1 MSKVV
6 SLSYKKSQKL
16 LQSLRDQQRHSLGTG
31 FESANILL
39 SPKYRLKDKDLRKI
53 HKAARVGD
61 AARVQQLLLGK
72 CCVNDR
78 DKKKRT
84 ALHIACA
91 YSLPKVVKAL
101 IEGKCE
107 MDAVDSDRCTGLVKA
122 VQCKEEEC
130 ATILLENG
138 ANPNIVD
145 AQGNSALHYAVYYK
159 NTSLA
164 ARLLEHEV
172 NIEEKNKSG
181 FTPFLLAVSENKLKM
196 AKFLSVKNANVH
208 ATDNQKRTALM
219 PAVSHDSTD
228 IVRFIL
234 QQGVDLFWKDA
245 LGLTAIDYADDFK
258 YYDNMKILLEYKEK
272 RDEKSERSL
281 NKLVEGSAEEDSS
294 RRKDQQS
301 QKVEKMKKE
310 GLAEPG
316 TERKEQEAAEGTT
329 SVHDPWRL
337 DGGGDDQLQEDATKP
352 RASKEDE
359 DVAHTLATEKED
371 KDESSWDSE
380 SVSETLPLICIGVDG
395 MLQVNGQAVENPEKY
410 LHWLVITFTFYLE
423 LLSMCIMLHAICINH
438 LVSNLIQRNRK
449 GKNSLPDQMKGVGDA
464 QAFTPAEP
472 DLELTSEEEHKGPAR
487 NEDKQCQVEEERKQG
502 WDGGEASESLCA
514 AALDHGG
521 CGSPLTRKNGTSGS
535 QRSPSAD
542 SEEQDGDSA
551 LNIKEEKKI
560 GHENWSSGDFVTELT
575 AGESELAAHL
585 LRVKDT
591 CGLNDSSPDK
601 GRSANQKSK
610 EKHKVLETNAMEDA
624 DDLTQPSESCSE
636 DEADLYP
643 NRQQTET
650 EKEPWKLLNRKTG
663 NMENREAKE
672 EGMKTEP
679 VRSRVALK
687 HKEKKKENKGVKTE
701 LPGKDGLSTEDAED
715 QQYAMALG
723 SLHMRAKQTLSQL
736 QEAQD
741 RQREVIQSSQ
751 KTQDHLQKFQAKCS
765 EAEVT
770 IQEQGKKIAELQELW
785 ASLTRNKEE
794 QLKKLNKIILCLKC
808 SLDQKKSKNEEL
820 EREFTEI
827 KKHLEIM
834 KRKLNDHE
842 NGEFSCHGDLK
853 VKELEVNIS
862 VDVLKN
868 EIHELKEKW
877 GTINAKYLPLNVQ
890 FKYIEQELLS
900 IKIAQKQYE
909 RLHKDQKVLE
919 REVLDLQHQLRENM
933 AKSEDK
939 KHELALRD
947 SNNDSVMSQM
957 ELRLKNLE
965 SELEKMEAEGESNAR
980 KAEKYRQCCVK
991 ERELSKILS
1000 GKLSKTNGKLSKV
1013 RTDILLATERNRTMQ
1028 SALSMRPVPKC
1039 PGVTKCNTYVKC
1051 DASFMTSRTPEP
1063 SPSSSQPSESRRKSL
1078 LKKQQQMVKDITAEV
1093 DKAAAELE
1101 CWSLEAYPSGSK
1113 QDLL

>member
-1 MSKVV
+1 MSKVA

-16 LQSLRDQQRHSLGTG
+16 LQSLRDQQWHSLGTG
-31 FESANILL
+31 FESANILF

-61 AARVQQLLLGK
+61 AVRVQQLLLGK
-72 CCVNDR
+72 CGVNDR

-91 YSLPKVVKAL
+91 YGRPKVVKAL
-101 IEGKCE
+101 IEKKCE

-122 VQCKEEEC
+122 VQCQEEEC

-196 AKFLSVKNANVH
+196 AKFLSTKNANVH

-219 PAVSHDSTD
+219 HAVSHDSTD

-245 LGLTAIDYADDFK
+245 FGLTAIDYADDFK

-281 NKLVEGSAEEDSS
+281 NELVEGSAEEDIS

-316 TERKEQEAAEGTT
+316 TGRKEQEPAGGVT
-329 SVHDPWRL
+329 SVHDPRRL
-337 DGGGDDQLQEDATKP
+337 DGGGDDQLQEGATEP
-352 RASKEDE
+352 WASKEDE
-359 DVAHTLATEKED
+359 DMAHTLATEKED

-380 SVSETLPLICIGVDG
+380 SVSETLPLIRIGVDG

-423 LLSMCIMLHAICINH
+423 LL
-438 LVSNLIQRNRK
+438 K
-449 GKNSLPDQMKGVGDA
+449 PG
-464 QAFTPAEP
+464 
-472 DLELTSEEEHKGPAR
+472 LELTSEEEHKGPAR
-487 NEDKQCQVEEERKQG
+487 NEDKQCQVEEERKQE

-521 CGSPLTRKNGTSGS
+521 GRSPLTRKNGTTSC
-535 QRSPSAD
+535 QRSPSTD
-542 SEEQDGDSA
+542 SKEQDGGSA
-551 LNIKEEKKI
+551 LDIKEEKKI
-560 GHENWSSGDFVTELT
+560 GHGNWSSGDFVTGLP

-610 EKHKVLETNAMEDA
+610 EKHKVLETNAVEDA

-650 EKEPWKLLNRKTG
+650 EKEPWELLNRKTG

-687 HKEKKKENKGVKTE
+687 HKEKKEENEGVKTE
-701 LPGKDGLSTEDAED
+701 LPGKDELSTEDAED

-751 KTQDHLQKFQAKCS
+751 KTQDCLQKFQAKCS

-785 ASLTRNKEE
+785 ASLTRSKEE

-853 VKELEVNIS
+853 AKELEVNIS

-890 FKYIEQELLS
+890 FKYIERELLS

-933 AKSEDK
+933 AESEDK

-980 KAEKYRQCCVK
+980 KAEKYKQCCVK

-1000 GKLSKTNGKLSKV
+1000 EKLSKTNGKLSKV
-1013 RTDILLATERNRTMQ
+1013 RTDILLATERNRTVQ

-1039 PGVTKCNTYVKC
+1039 SGVTKCNTYVKC

-1063 SPSSSQPSESRRKSL
+1063 STSSPQPSESRRRSL

-1101 CWSLEAYPSGSK
+1101 CWSLDAYPSGSK
-1113 QDLL
+1113 